1 VVGRVSLA
9 LACAL
14 AAGAIPISAGDSVL
28 GTLAARYP
36 EPATKDAS
44 WASGSTYTGAAREAA
59 SQVRSHSPTQPTDQT
74 ATDGPP
80 APRGL
85 FALTNRYSSSGSYGW
100 PLLSGC
106 SWAVWVAQC
115 ANLTVYGNGT
125 SFDDVGCGPPNGCAF
140 GREFQ
145 CDELAQRY
153 AYYAWGEPKTWYGY
167 GGSDGSAAQMWN
179 AAPALP
185 IPLQRFAN
193 GAGLPPQQGDL
204 MIFGP
209 GWLGSYWD
217 GSGHVAIVRDVGP
230 GFVDIVEQN
239 ATPSGTDHLALHG
252 SQVTAN
258 GYTPVTGWIRNTVQ
272 APVSLAVSNVAGM
285 PQTVSEGTGNIDVLW
300 RGTDG
305 RLWTIGYR
313 NSRWAGQATA
323 ISPANLATDPTV
335 VSSDPG
341 KADAYWEGIDGNLW
355 HVAYQAGW
363 YGSGAWGT
371 AASLGMGPMQSAP
384 HATAGG
390 GSIDVAWRGAG
401 GSLEVLHAGVAPGA
415 TGAVGG
421 VAFGGDPYPVAVGN
435 GQTDVF
441 WRDPGGNLWMEQ
453 RMSWGSG
460 SAQELGDGPLGSD
473 PVPVSAGDGNVDV
486 FWHGTDGG
494 LWHVAVASGV
504 GGAPQRVASQGM
516 VGRPTALEETAGAIT
531 LVLRRTDGN
540 LATLLQLPGVG
551 WVGPELLGDG
561 PVGSDPSSVSYAS
574 GATNVFWRGQNG
586 GLWTSA
592 ACPGCSLP
600 PPPPV
605 TTLP

>member
-1 VVGRVSLA
+1 MAGVLA
-9 LACAL
+9 SAVTSMGL
-14 AAGAIPISAGDSVL
+14 AAL
-28 GTLAARYP
+28 GFL
-36 EPATKDAS
+36 
-44 WASGSTYTGAAREAA
+44 
-59 SQVRSHSPTQPTDQT
+59 PTQRAD
-74 ATDGPP
+74 A
-80 APRGL
+80 
-85 FALTNRYSSSGSYGW
+85 
-100 PLLSGC
+100 
-106 SWAVWVAQC
+106 
-115 ANLTVYGNGT
+115 
-125 SFDDVGCGPPNGCAF
+125 
-140 GREFQ
+140 
-145 CDELAQRY
+145 
-153 AYYAWGEPKTWYGY
+153 
-167 GGSDGSAAQMWN
+167 
-179 AAPALP
+179 AAPLGIDVSSWQGSSVNWSAVAGAGVS
-185 IPLQRFAN
+185 FAYIRAGEGTGLVDSEFRAN
-193 GAGLPPQQGDL
+193 WYRSTGAGLIPGAYLFFHPSEDPVAQARLLLTQLHGVDFTHGDL
-204 MIFGP
+204 LPAIDVEVTDGQP
-209 GWLGSYWD
+209 ASTIVANLQTLVNAVAASINAYPVIYTAPAWWD
-217 GSGHVAIVRDVGP
+217 GHVGSTAFAADPLWVANWGVT
-230 GFVDIVEQN
+230 
-239 ATPSGTDHLALHG
+239 TPSVPAFNWGGAGWQVWQYSNAG
-252 SQVTAN
+252 SVA
-258 GYTPVTGWIRNTVQ
+258 GIPGSVDMDTGGSGSLPYYGSAGLMPQQ